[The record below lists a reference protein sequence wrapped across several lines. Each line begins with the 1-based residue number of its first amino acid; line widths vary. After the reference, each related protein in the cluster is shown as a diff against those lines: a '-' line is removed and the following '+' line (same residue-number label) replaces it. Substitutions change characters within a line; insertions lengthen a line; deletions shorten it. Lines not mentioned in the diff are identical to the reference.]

1 MSGLKKCKKMWLTA
15 LWWSKWRKWHHVT
28 TAHDLQQVLGDGA
41 MPLWALPLSTVMSS
55 TDFINKAAKEI
66 KHKLDLI
73 WKTDLWSCFKTV
85 KRLKRQ
91 RDFLEVSLGRR
102 GEQWETE
109 HETPSN
115 SPLLVFFCSPSLLF
129 ILPHPSLRGCYP
141 TPSCSLPSFFT
152 AASHR
157 HLLFV
162 SRGLT
167 QWTILSVFPKIS
179 WWERDR
185 VVSQRDWSS
194 EVHSP
199 PRPTSGYKSLEWEH
213 NLLGP
218 RYTASLPAC
227 LTDLSD

>member
-1 MSGLKKCKKMWLTA
+1 MWLTA

-115 SPLLVFFCSPSLLF
+115 SPLLVFFLF
-129 ILPHPSLRGCYP
+129 PFPPLHPTPPLSARLLPHPILLTPLLLHCSQPQTLAFCIKGANPMNNPVRLSQNKLVGEGSRSKPERLEQRGAQP
-141 TPSCSLPSFFT
+141 PPPP
-152 AASHR
+152 
-157 HLLFV
+157 HL
-162 SRGLT
+162 GL
-167 QWTILSVFPKIS
+167 
-179 WWERDR
+179 
-185 VVSQRDWSS
+185 
-194 EVHSP
+194 
-199 PRPTSGYKSLEWEH
+199 
-213 NLLGP
+213 
-218 RYTASLPAC
+218 
-227 LTDLSD
+227 